1 MNGSQQQQAA
11 VTVQHELVGHFVGLF
26 NKHQVAVRWHSLSL
40 YKCNN
45 EQQQAASA
53 SVRGNAPA

>member
-45 EQQQAASA
+45 EQQ
-53 SVRGNAPA
+53 